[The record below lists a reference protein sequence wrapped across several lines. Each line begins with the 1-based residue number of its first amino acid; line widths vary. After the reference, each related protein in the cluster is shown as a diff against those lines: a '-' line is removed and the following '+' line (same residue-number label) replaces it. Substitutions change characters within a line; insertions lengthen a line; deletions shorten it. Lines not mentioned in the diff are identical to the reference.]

1 MALSFRY
8 DKVVALS
15 FRYGRVVAR
24 RSFAVGCLLTAVC
37 SLTASGCASSVEERP
52 AAAVP
57 RYGSGPEFEWTT
69 IDDKPLTANDLRG
82 RVTLLLFVT
91 MHELGS
97 QLMVQQAEQSLHKV
111 VPRINAV
118 AVLMEGPEYT
128 PLAPAFRDGLSL
140 SYPLVMA
147 GPALL
152 RGSSPFGEID
162 YLPTTLV
169 LDRQG
174 NETQRLR
181 GPVSEAQL
189 DAALQ
194 AARDR

>member
-8 DKVVALS
+8 DKDVALS
-15 FRYGRVVAR
+15 LRCERVVAR
-24 RSFAVGCLLTAVC
+24 RCCAVGCLLAVLC
-37 SLTASGCASSVEERP
+37 SLGASGCASSAEERP
-52 AAAVP
+52 AAAMP

-82 RVTLLLFVT
+82 RATLLLFVT

-97 QLMVQQAEQSLHKV
+97 QLMVQQAEQRLHKV
-111 VPRINAV
+111 VPRINVV

-147 GPALL
+147 SPALL
-152 RGSSPFGEID
+152 RGSTPFGEID

-174 NETQRLR
+174 NEAQRLR
-181 GPVSEAQL
+181 GPVSEAEL
-189 DAALQ
+189 DAALR
-194 AARDR
+194 AARER